1 MDQGANMF
9 HNRYV
14 TGNCTGI
21 IHVVKEGDTLYK
33 IGKMHGVS
41 VSALMYANPYVNIY
55 NLQVGDE
62 LCVPVY
68 NMPWNTG
75 KEPQSGGSMQRPQNM
90 QGREN
95 MQQPQNMQGR
105 ENMQQPQNMQGRE
118 NMQQPQNMQGRES
131 MQQPQNMQD
140 RENMQRPQNMQSGEN
155 MRRQQSQETVENTAA
170 EQGVPEVMRMQESRL
185 EYEIMDDSEL

>member
-1 MDQGANMF
+1 MDQGANMV
-9 HNRYV
+9 HNRYM
-14 TGNCTGI
+14 TANCTGI

-68 NMPWNTG
+68 NMSWNGG
-75 KEPQSGGSMQRPQNM
+75 KEPRTGANAGQPQNM
-90 QGREN
+90 QGGGN
-95 MQQPQNMQGR
+95 VQQPQNMQGR
-105 ENMQQPQNMQGRE
+105 ENMQQPQNAQTEDAMQ
-118 NMQQPQNMQGRES
+118 
-131 MQQPQNMQD
+131 
-140 RENMQRPQNMQSGEN
+140 
-155 MRRQQSQETVENTAA
+155 RQQSRVMTEEAVEEQES
-170 EQGVPEVMRMQESRL
+170 PEIMRMQGSRL

>member
-1 MDQGANMF
+1 MDQGANMV
-9 HNRYV
+9 HNRYM
-14 TGNCTGI
+14 TANCTGI

-68 NMPWNTG
+68 NMSWNGG
-75 KEPQSGGSMQRPQNM
+75 KEPRTGANAG
-90 QGREN
+90 
-95 MQQPQNMQGR
+95 QPQNMQGR
-105 ENMQQPQNMQGRE
+105 ENVQQPQNAQTEDAMQ
-118 NMQQPQNMQGRES
+118 
-131 MQQPQNMQD
+131 
-140 RENMQRPQNMQSGEN
+140 
-155 MRRQQSQETVENTAA
+155 RQQSRVMTEEAVEEQES
-170 EQGVPEVMRMQESRL
+170 PEIMRMQGSRL

>member
-1 MDQGANMF
+1 MDQGANMV
-9 HNRYV
+9 HNRYM
-14 TGNCTGI
+14 TANCTGI

-68 NMPWNTG
+68 NMSWNGG
-75 KEPQSGGSMQRPQNM
+75 KEPRTGANAGQPQNM
-90 QGREN
+90 QGGGTV
-95 MQQPQNMQGR
+95 QQPQNMQGR
-105 ENMQQPQNMQGRE
+105 ENMQ
-118 NMQQPQNMQGRES
+118 
-131 MQQPQNMQD
+131 
-140 RENMQRPQNMQSGEN
+140 RPQNAQTEDAMQ
-155 MRRQQSQETVENTAA
+155 RQQSRVMTEEAVEEQESLEI
-170 EQGVPEVMRMQESRL
+170 MRMQGSRL

>member
-1 MDQGANMF
+1 MDQGANMV
-9 HNRYV
+9 HNRYM
-14 TGNCTGI
+14 TANCTGI

-68 NMPWNTG
+68 NMSWNGG
-75 KEPQSGGSMQRPQNM
+75 KEPRTGANAGHPQNM
-90 QGREN
+90 QGGGTV
-95 MQQPQNMQGR
+95 QQPQNMQGR
-105 ENMQQPQNMQGRE
+105 ENMQ
-118 NMQQPQNMQGRES
+118 
-131 MQQPQNMQD
+131 
-140 RENMQRPQNMQSGEN
+140 RPQNAQTEDVMQ
-155 MRRQQSQETVENTAA
+155 RQQSRVMMEEAVEEQES
-170 EQGVPEVMRMQESRL
+170 PEIMRMQGSRL

>member
-1 MDQGANMF
+1 MDQGANMV
-9 HNRYV
+9 HNRYM
-14 TGNCTGI
+14 TANCTGI

-68 NMPWNTG
+68 NMSWNGG
-75 KEPQSGGSMQRPQNM
+75 KEPRTGANAGQPQNM
-90 QGREN
+90 QSGGTMQQPQNMQSGET
-95 MQQPQNMQGR
+95 MQQPQNMQG
-105 ENMQQPQNMQGRE
+105 G
-118 NMQQPQNMQGRES
+118 GT
-131 MQQPQNMQD
+131 
-140 RENMQRPQNMQSGEN
+140 MQRPQSRVMAEEAVEE
-155 MRRQQSQETVENTAA
+155 QES
-170 EQGVPEVMRMQESRL
+170 PEIMRMEGSRL

>member
-1 MDQGANMF
+1 MDQGANMV
-9 HNRYV
+9 HNRYM
-14 TGNCTGI
+14 TANCTGI

-68 NMPWNTG
+68 NMSWNGG
-75 KEPQSGGSMQRPQNM
+75 KEPRTGANAGQPQNM
-90 QGREN
+90 QGGGTV
-95 MQQPQNMQGR
+95 QQPQNMQGR
-105 ENMQQPQNMQGRE
+105 ENMQ
-118 NMQQPQNMQGRES
+118 
-131 MQQPQNMQD
+131 
-140 RENMQRPQNMQSGEN
+140 RPQNAQTEDAMQ
-155 MRRQQSQETVENTAA
+155 RQQSRVMAEEAVEEQES
-170 EQGVPEVMRMQESRL
+170 PEIMRMQGSRL

>member
-1 MDQGANMF
+1 MDQGANMV
-9 HNRYV
+9 HNRYM
-14 TGNCTGI
+14 TANCTGI

-68 NMPWNTG
+68 NMSWNGG
-75 KEPQSGGSMQRPQNM
+75 KEPRTGANAGQPQDM

-95 MQQPQNMQGR
+95 VQQPQNMQGGGTV
-105 ENMQQPQNMQGRE
+105 QQPQNAQTEDAMQ
-118 NMQQPQNMQGRES
+118 
-131 MQQPQNMQD
+131 
-140 RENMQRPQNMQSGEN
+140 
-155 MRRQQSQETVENTAA
+155 RQQSRVMTEEAVEEQES
-170 EQGVPEVMRMQESRL
+170 PEIMRMQGSRL

>member
-1 MDQGANMF
+1 MDQGANMV
-9 HNRYV
+9 HNRYM
-14 TGNCTGI
+14 TANCTGI

-68 NMPWNTG
+68 NMSWNGG
-75 KEPQSGGSMQRPQNM
+75 KEPRTGANAGQPQNM
-90 QGREN
+90 QGGGTV
-95 MQQPQNMQGR
+95 QQPQNMQGR
-105 ENMQQPQNMQGRE
+105 ENMQ
-118 NMQQPQNMQGRES
+118 
-131 MQQPQNMQD
+131 
-140 RENMQRPQNMQSGEN
+140 RPQNAQTEDVMQ
-155 MRRQQSQETVENTAA
+155 RQQSRVMTEEAVGEQES
-170 EQGVPEVMRMQESRL
+170 PEIMRMQGSRL

>member
-1 MDQGANMF
+1 MDQGANMV
-9 HNRYV
+9 HNRYM
-14 TGNCTGI
+14 TANCTGI

-68 NMPWNTG
+68 NMSWNGG
-75 KEPQSGGSMQRPQNM
+75 KEPRTGANAGQPQNM
-90 QGREN
+90 QGGGTV
-95 MQQPQNMQGR
+95 QQPQNMQGR
-105 ENMQQPQNMQGRE
+105 ENMQQPQNMQ
-118 NMQQPQNMQGRES
+118 S
-131 MQQPQNMQD
+131 
-140 RENMQRPQNMQSGEN
+140 RENMQRTQNAQTEDAMQ
-155 MRRQQSQETVENTAA
+155 RQQSRVMTEEAVEEQES
-170 EQGVPEVMRMQESRL
+170 PEIMRMQGSRL

>member
-1 MDQGANMF
+1 MDQGANMV
-9 HNRYV
+9 HNRYM
-14 TGNCTGI
+14 TANCTGI

-68 NMPWNTG
+68 NMSWNGG
-75 KEPQSGGSMQRPQNM
+75 KEPRTGANVG
-90 QGREN
+90 
-95 MQQPQNMQGR
+95 QPQNMQGGGTV
-105 ENMQQPQNMQGRE
+105 QQPQNAQTEDAMQ
-118 NMQQPQNMQGRES
+118 
-131 MQQPQNMQD
+131 
-140 RENMQRPQNMQSGEN
+140 
-155 MRRQQSQETVENTAA
+155 RQQSRVMTEEAVEEQES
-170 EQGVPEVMRMQESRL
+170 PEIMRMQGSRL

>member
-1 MDQGANMF
+1 MDQGANMV
-9 HNRYV
+9 HNRYM
-14 TGNCTGI
+14 TANCTGI

-68 NMPWNTG
+68 NMSWNGG
-75 KEPQSGGSMQRPQNM
+75 KEPRTGANAGQPQNM
-90 QGREN
+90 QSGGT
-95 MQQPQNMQGR
+95 MQQPQNMQSG
-105 ENMQQPQNMQGRE
+105 ETMQQSQNMQG
-118 NMQQPQNMQGRES
+118 GGT
-131 MQQPQNMQD
+131 
-140 RENMQRPQNMQSGEN
+140 MQRPQSRVMAEEAVEE
-155 MRRQQSQETVENTAA
+155 QES
-170 EQGVPEVMRMQESRL
+170 PEIMRMQGSRL

>member
-1 MDQGANMF
+1 MDQGANMV
-9 HNRYV
+9 HNRYM
-14 TGNCTGI
+14 TANCTGI

-68 NMPWNTG
+68 NMSWNGG
-75 KEPQSGGSMQRPQNM
+75 KEPRTGANAGQPQNM
-90 QGREN
+90 QGGGTV
-95 MQQPQNMQGR
+95 QQPQNMQGR
-105 ENMQQPQNMQGRE
+105 ENMQ
-118 NMQQPQNMQGRES
+118 
-131 MQQPQNMQD
+131 
-140 RENMQRPQNMQSGEN
+140 RPQNAQTEDAMQ
-155 MRRQQSQETVENTAA
+155 RQQSQVMAEEAVE
-170 EQGVPEVMRMQESRL
+170 EQESPEIMRMQGSRL

>member
-1 MDQGANMF
+1 MDQGANMV
-9 HNRYV
+9 HNRYM
-14 TGNCTGI
+14 TANCTGI

-68 NMPWNTG
+68 NMSWNGG
-75 KEPQSGGSMQRPQNM
+75 KEPRTGANAGQPQNM
-90 QGREN
+90 QGGGTVQQPQNMQSGET
-95 MQQPQNMQGR
+95 MQQPQNMQG
-105 ENMQQPQNMQGRE
+105 G
-118 NMQQPQNMQGRES
+118 GT
-131 MQQPQNMQD
+131 
-140 RENMQRPQNMQSGEN
+140 MQRPQSRVMAEEAVEE
-155 MRRQQSQETVENTAA
+155 QES
-170 EQGVPEVMRMQESRL
+170 PEIMRMQGSRL

>member
-1 MDQGANMF
+1 MDQGANMV
-9 HNRYV
+9 HNRYM
-14 TGNCTGI
+14 TANCTGI

-68 NMPWNTG
+68 NMSWNGG
-75 KEPQSGGSMQRPQNM
+75 KEPRTGANAGQPQNM
-90 QGREN
+90 QGGGTV
-95 MQQPQNMQGR
+95 QQPQNMQGR
-105 ENMQQPQNMQGRE
+105 ENMQ
-118 NMQQPQNMQGRES
+118 
-131 MQQPQNMQD
+131 
-140 RENMQRPQNMQSGEN
+140 RPQNAQTEDAMQ
-155 MRRQQSQETVENTAA
+155 RQQSRVMTEEAEEEQES
-170 EQGVPEVMRMQESRL
+170 PEIMRMQGSRL

>member
-1 MDQGANMF
+1 MDQGANMV
-9 HNRYV
+9 HNRYM
-14 TGNCTGI
+14 TANCTGI

-68 NMPWNTG
+68 NMSWNGG
-75 KEPQSGGSMQRPQNM
+75 KEPRTGANAGQLQNM

-95 MQQPQNMQGR
+95 VQQPQNTQGR
-105 ENMQQPQNMQGRE
+105 ENMQRTQNAQTEDAMQ
-118 NMQQPQNMQGRES
+118 
-131 MQQPQNMQD
+131 
-140 RENMQRPQNMQSGEN
+140 
-155 MRRQQSQETVENTAA
+155 RQQSRVMTEEAVEEQES
-170 EQGVPEVMRMQESRL
+170 PEIMRMQGSRL

>member
-1 MDQGANMF
+1 MDQGANMV
-9 HNRYV
+9 HNRYM
-14 TGNCTGI
+14 TANCTGI

-68 NMPWNTG
+68 NMSWNGG
-75 KEPQSGGSMQRPQNM
+75 KEPRTGANAGQPQNM
-90 QGREN
+90 QGGGTV
-95 MQQPQNMQGR
+95 QQPQNMQGR
-105 ENMQQPQNMQGRE
+105 ENMQ
-118 NMQQPQNMQGRES
+118 
-131 MQQPQNMQD
+131 
-140 RENMQRPQNMQSGEN
+140 RPQNAQTEDVMQ
-155 MRRQQSQETVENTAA
+155 RQQSRVMTEEAVEEQES
-170 EQGVPEVMRMQESRL
+170 PEIMRMQGSRL

>member
-1 MDQGANMF
+1 MDQGANMV
-9 HNRYV
+9 HNRYM
-14 TGNCTGI
+14 TANCTGI

-68 NMPWNTG
+68 NMSWNGG
-75 KEPQSGGSMQRPQNM
+75 KEPRTGANAGQPQNM
-90 QGREN
+90 QGGGTV
-95 MQQPQNMQGR
+95 QQPQNMQ
-105 ENMQQPQNMQGRE
+105 
-118 NMQQPQNMQGRES
+118 
-131 MQQPQNMQD
+131 
-140 RENMQRPQNMQSGEN
+140 RPQNAQTEDAMQ
-155 MRRQQSQETVENTAA
+155 RQQTRVMTEEAVEEQES
-170 EQGVPEVMRMQESRL
+170 PEIMRMQGSRL

>member
-1 MDQGANMF
+1 MDQGANMV
-9 HNRYV
+9 HNRYM
-14 TGNCTGI
+14 TANCTGI

-68 NMPWNTG
+68 NMSWNGG
-75 KEPQSGGSMQRPQNM
+75 KEPRTGANAGQ
-90 QGREN
+90 
-95 MQQPQNMQGR
+95 
-105 ENMQQPQNMQGRE
+105 
-118 NMQQPQNMQGRES
+118 
-131 MQQPQNMQD
+131 
-140 RENMQRPQNMQSGEN
+140 PQNMQSGET
-155 MRRQQSQETVENTAA
+155 MQQPQSRVMAEEAVEEQEA
-170 EQGVPEVMRMQESRL
+170 PEIMRMQGSRL

>member
-1 MDQGANMF
+1 MDQGANMV
-9 HNRYV
+9 HNRYM
-14 TGNCTGI
+14 TANCTGI

-68 NMPWNTG
+68 NMSWNGG
-75 KEPQSGGSMQRPQNM
+75 KEPRTGANAGQPQNM
-90 QGREN
+90 QSGGT
-95 MQQPQNMQGR
+95 MQQPQNMQSG
-105 ENMQQPQNMQGRE
+105 ET
-118 NMQQPQNMQGRES
+118 
-131 MQQPQNMQD
+131 
-140 RENMQRPQNMQSGEN
+140 MQRPQSRVMAEEAVEE
-155 MRRQQSQETVENTAA
+155 QES
-170 EQGVPEVMRMQESRL
+170 PEIMRMQGSRL

>member
-75 KEPQSGGSMQRPQNM
+75 KEPQSGGSV
-90 QGREN
+90 
-95 MQQPQNMQGR
+95 
-105 ENMQQPQNMQGRE
+105 QQPQNMQGRE

-131 MQQPQNMQD
+131 MQQPQNMTGGGSV
-140 RENMQRPQNMQSGEN
+140 QRPQNMQSGEN

>member
-1 MDQGANMF
+1 MDQGANMV
-9 HNRYV
+9 HNRYM
-14 TGNCTGI
+14 TANCTGI

-68 NMPWNTG
+68 NMSWNGG
-75 KEPQSGGSMQRPQNM
+75 KEPRTGANAGQ
-90 QGREN
+90 
-95 MQQPQNMQGR
+95 
-105 ENMQQPQNMQGRE
+105 
-118 NMQQPQNMQGRES
+118 
-131 MQQPQNMQD
+131 
-140 RENMQRPQNMQSGEN
+140 PQNMQSGET
-155 MRRQQSQETVENTAA
+155 MQRPQSRVMAEEAVEEQES
-170 EQGVPEVMRMQESRL
+170 PEIMRMQGSRL

>member
-1 MDQGANMF
+1 MDQGANMV
-9 HNRYV
+9 HNRYM
-14 TGNCTGI
+14 TANCTGI

-68 NMPWNTG
+68 NMSWNGG
-75 KEPQSGGSMQRPQNM
+75 KEPRTGANAGQPQSMQSGGTMQQPQNM
-90 QGREN
+90 QSGET
-95 MQQPQNMQGR
+95 MQQPQNMQG
-105 ENMQQPQNMQGRE
+105 G
-118 NMQQPQNMQGRES
+118 GT
-131 MQQPQNMQD
+131 
-140 RENMQRPQNMQSGEN
+140 MQRPQSRVMAEEAVEE
-155 MRRQQSQETVENTAA
+155 QES
-170 EQGVPEVMRMQESRL
+170 PEIMRMQGSRL

>member
-1 MDQGANMF
+1 MDQGANMV
-9 HNRYV
+9 HNRYM
-14 TGNCTGI
+14 TANCTGI

-68 NMPWNTG
+68 NMSWNGGIEPRTG
-75 KEPQSGGSMQRPQNM
+75 ANAGQ
-90 QGREN
+90 
-95 MQQPQNMQGR
+95 
-105 ENMQQPQNMQGRE
+105 
-118 NMQQPQNMQGRES
+118 
-131 MQQPQNMQD
+131 
-140 RENMQRPQNMQSGEN
+140 PQNMQSGET
-155 MRRQQSQETVENTAA
+155 MQQPQSRVMSVVAVEEQES
-170 EQGVPEVMRMQESRL
+170 PEIMRMQGSRL

>member
-1 MDQGANMF
+1 MV
-9 HNRYV
+9 HNRYM
-14 TGNCTGI
+14 TANCTGI

-68 NMPWNTG
+68 NMSWNGG
-75 KEPQSGGSMQRPQNM
+75 KEPRTGANAGQPQNM
-90 QGREN
+90 QSGGTMQQPQNMQNGET

-105 ENMQQPQNMQGRE
+105 ENMQ
-118 NMQQPQNMQGRES
+118 
-131 MQQPQNMQD
+131 
-140 RENMQRPQNMQSGEN
+140 RPQNAQTEDAMQ
-155 MRRQQSQETVENTAA
+155 RQQSRVMTEEAVEEQES
-170 EQGVPEVMRMQESRL
+170 PEIMRMQGSRL

>member
-1 MDQGANMF
+1 MDQGANMV
-9 HNRYV
+9 HNRYM
-14 TGNCTGI
+14 TANCTGI

-68 NMPWNTG
+68 NMSWNDG
-75 KEPQSGGSMQRPQNM
+75 KEPRTGANAG
-90 QGREN
+90 
-95 MQQPQNMQGR
+95 QPQNMQGR
-105 ENMQQPQNMQGRE
+105 ENVQQPQNTQGRE
-118 NMQQPQNMQGRES
+118 NMQRTQNAQTEDAMQ
-131 MQQPQNMQD
+131 
-140 RENMQRPQNMQSGEN
+140 
-155 MRRQQSQETVENTAA
+155 RQQSRVMTEEAVEEQES
-170 EQGVPEVMRMQESRL
+170 PEIMRMQGSRL

>member
-1 MDQGANMF
+1 MDQGANMV
-9 HNRYV
+9 HNRYM
-14 TGNCTGI
+14 TANCTGI

-68 NMPWNTG
+68 NMSWNGG
-75 KEPQSGGSMQRPQNM
+75 KEPRTGANAGQ
-90 QGREN
+90 
-95 MQQPQNMQGR
+95 
-105 ENMQQPQNMQGRE
+105 
-118 NMQQPQNMQGRES
+118 
-131 MQQPQNMQD
+131 
-140 RENMQRPQNMQSGEN
+140 PQNMQSGET
-155 MRRQQSQETVENTAA
+155 MQQPQSRVMAEEAVEEQEY
-170 EQGVPEVMRMQESRL
+170 PEIMRMQGSRL

>member
-1 MDQGANMF
+1 MDQGANMV
-9 HNRYV
+9 HNRYM
-14 TGNCTGI
+14 TANCTGI

-68 NMPWNTG
+68 NMSWNGG
-75 KEPQSGGSMQRPQNM
+75 KEPRTGANAG
-90 QGREN
+90 
-95 MQQPQNMQGR
+95 QPQNMQGR
-105 ENMQQPQNMQGRE
+105 ENMQRTQNAQTEDAMQ
-118 NMQQPQNMQGRES
+118 
-131 MQQPQNMQD
+131 
-140 RENMQRPQNMQSGEN
+140 
-155 MRRQQSQETVENTAA
+155 RQQSRVMTEEAVEEQES
-170 EQGVPEVMRMQESRL
+170 PEIMRMQGSRL

>member
-1 MDQGANMF
+1 MDQGANMV
-9 HNRYV
+9 HNRYM
-14 TGNCTGI
+14 TANCTGI

-68 NMPWNTG
+68 NMSWNGG
-75 KEPQSGGSMQRPQNM
+75 KEPRTGANAGQPQNM
-90 QGREN
+90 QGGGTV
-95 MQQPQNMQGR
+95 QQPQNMQGR
-105 ENMQQPQNMQGRE
+105 ENMQ
-118 NMQQPQNMQGRES
+118 
-131 MQQPQNMQD
+131 
-140 RENMQRPQNMQSGEN
+140 RPQNAQIEDAMQ
-155 MRRQQSQETVENTAA
+155 RQQSRVMTEEAVEEQES
-170 EQGVPEVMRMQESRL
+170 PEIMRMQGSRL